1 MYYESKLRQLNVCW
15 NDAFRKIFGFKR
27 YESVKELQCLCSEMS
42 LHYIYYLARRNF
54 VIDLQRKNNTCLS
67 VLSKI
72 VLSYVDDSHCNEQT
86 FGKLKRSRYNRREIV
101 FSQFVLS
108 LC

>member
-1 MYYESKLRQLNVCW
+1 MT
-15 NDAFRKIFGFKR
+15 
-27 YESVKELQCLCSEMS
+27 
-42 LHYIYYLARRNF
+42 LHYIYYLARWNF
-54 VIDLQRKNNTCLS
+54 VVDLQLKNNMCLS

-72 VLSYVDDSHCNEQT
+72 VLLYVDDYHCNEQT
-86 FGKLKRSRYNRREIV
+86 FAKLKCSRYNRREIV